1 MPNLRCPYCR
11 KTFGPE
17 PATHCPHCGRV
28 SVVPAAMRKTTF
40 RERQRMR
47 EKIARD
53 AEHRRRQ
60 IISADPRFGRSPA
73 MLWLAIVT
81 LVVLGALL
89 VGRANRITPA
99 EGQWISREARAT
111 RELEVLRIAL
121 ERFHEDTGR
130 YPTGAEGLK
139 ALVLNPGVPG
149 WDRNY
154 VNVIKPDP
162 WRTPYRYTLTPEGPQ
177 VRSSGP
183 DRKPS
188 TVDDIMVP

>member
-1 MPNLRCPYCR
+1 M
-11 KTFGPE
+11 
-17 PATHCPHCGRV
+17 
-28 SVVPAAMRKTTF
+28 SVVPAALRKTTF

-60 IISADPRFGRSPA
+60 TFSVDPRFGRSPA
-73 MLWLAIVT
+73 MLGLAIIA

-89 VGRANRITPA
+89 VGRFHRIKPV
-99 EGQWISREARAT
+99 EGQWISREARAA

-121 ERFHEDTGR
+121 ERFHDDTGR
-130 YPTGAEGLK
+130 YPTEAEGLR
-139 ALVLNPGVPG
+139 ALVLNPGIPG
-149 WDRNY
+149 WERNY

-162 WRTPYRYTLTPEGPQ
+162 WRTPYQYALTPEGPQ

-183 DRKPS
+183 DRKAS
-188 TVDDIMVP
+188 TADDITVP